1 MDERE
6 LDMVRAAFERLLDK
20 VSAFECDDHTGQIIY
35 FAQVDVLAILS
46 GEWDDE
52 PDTPERD
59 EPSDEFMFDR
69 AMSIGRLP
77 F

>member
-1 MDERE
+1 MDDRDLE
-6 LDMVRAAFERLLDK
+6 LVRAAFERLLDK
-20 VSAFECDDHTGQIIY
+20 VSASGCDDQTAQIIY
-35 FAQVDVLAILS
+35 FAQVDVLAILN

-52 PDTPERD
+52 PAERD
-59 EPSDEFMFDR
+59 EPTDEFMYDR

>member
-20 VSAFECDDHTGQIIY
+20 VAASGCDAQTAQVIY
-35 FAQVDVLAILS
+35 FAQVDVLAILN

-52 PDTPERD
+52 YGPLATVEVCY
-59 EPSDEFMFDR
+59 
-69 AMSIGRLP
+69 A
-77 F
+77 

>member
-20 VSAFECDDHTGQIIY
+20 VSASGCDDHTGQIIY
-35 FAQVDVLAILS
+35 FAQVDVLAILR

-52 PDTPERD
+52 PTERD
-59 EPSDEFMFDR
+59 EPTDEFMFDR